1 MDVEWSWD
9 CFLYYLR
16 RDHPAI
22 AAEAPETGCVDEVEE
37 ILAVHGLRV
46 WFRSALLAASGDRA
60 WLLYL
65 AARRGLIS
73 RSGLRAAI
81 LAAPGDRA
89 WALYYAARD
98 GLIPREGLR
107 AAILASPGERVWA
120 LHFAKR
126 RGLIPFQD

>member
-46 WFRSALLAASGDRA
+46 WFRATLLSAPGNRAWVIYLAASR
-60 WLLYL
+60 
-65 AARRGLIS
+65 
-73 RSGLRAAI
+73 
-81 LAAPGDRA
+81 
-89 WALYYAARD
+89 